1 MNKLLEFIE
10 IETGENIEF
19 SVIWLH
25 GLGASGHDFEPIV
38 PELKLLSRP
47 GIRFLFPHAPI
58 RPVTING
65 GAAMRAW
72 FDIDSL
78 NFEARS
84 QDNEGIAASVALVDE
99 LIAAETDR
107 GISESN
113 ILIAGFSQG
122 GAIALQAGLTLPRN
136 IGGIIALSSYLPM
149 TEASLETINSGKLQT
164 PIFMAHGAI
173 DEVIR
178 VEYAE
183 RSRDK
188 LAARNA
194 NIEWHKY
201 DIAHSVSNE
210 EVDDLS
216 LWFKRLFGM

>member
-58 RPVTING
+58 RPITING

-78 NFEARS
+78 NFEARN
-84 QDNEGIAASVALVDE
+84 QDNEGIAASVTLVDE
-99 LIAAETDR
+99 LIAAEIDR
-107 GISESN
+107 GINESN
-113 ILIAGFSQG
+113 IFIAGFSQG
-122 GAIALQAGLTLPRN
+122 GAIALQTGLTIPRK

-149 TEASLETINSGKLQT
+149 TEHELETVSSEKLKT
-164 PIFMAHGAI
+164 PVFMAHGAI

-183 RSRDK
+183 KSRDK
-188 LAARNA
+188 LNARKA
-194 NIEWHKY
+194 NVEWHKY

-216 LWFKRLFGM
+216 LWLKRLFGM